1 MNIHSNHAP
10 NSGRSLLA
18 MLVMALALCGCYNT
32 LSSEGVPSSKSEAQ
46 RMGSAE
52 SSPAPPQYSGVRSA
66 AQTERLMDSALAMAQ
81 AEVTQ
86 TASLLPLP
94 VLPALPVAA
103 LSVAEAAAPV
113 QPYLVKTMEIYLQVD
128 EVKAQSAAIQ
138 SLAVELGGYLSDLN
152 ESGDGVEGTTVRETL
167 RIPALRLE
175 EAMARIEA
183 LGKILQRS
191 LTTQD
196 VTLQFVDM
204 NSRLRNLEKTE
215 GRLLAHLEQSGDMQ
229 AILNVEKEI
238 DRVRGEIET
247 VQGRINDLANQIG
260 FATVRVT
267 LAATPSV
274 GPISTASTFST
285 GSVFTDALRNLVGFT
300 RGLWFIVI
308 WVTVWSPVWA
318 PLAFAA
324 RYIYRK
330 NSQNKLVS

>member
-1 MNIHSNHAP
+1 MKD
-10 NSGRSLLA
+10 RSKYIPELRRPSLVT
-18 MLVMALALCGCYNT
+18 LVMAVLLCGCYNT

-52 SSPAPPQYSGVRSA
+52 SSPAPPQYSGARNAVQA
-66 AQTERLMDSALAMAQ
+66 ELLMDSAMAMAQ

-86 TASLLPLP
+86 TASLFP
-94 VLPALPVAA
+94 LPALPVAA

-128 EVKAQSAAIQ
+128 EVKTQSAAIQ
-138 SLAVELGGYLSDLN
+138 SLAVELGGYLSEFN
-152 ESGDGVEGTTVRETL
+152 ESGDGVEGTTVRQTL

-285 GSVFTDALRNLVGFT
+285 GSVFTDALRNLVGFA

-308 WVTVWSPVWA
+308 WVTVWSPVWV